1 MNLGDL
7 KDVSLEDP
15 ISSSDVLVYNEQT
28 KHWENRP
35 LEDLLETYNPT
46 TSVKVDEASIES
58 VDGELKL
65 KDFGTGYFAYVPAVK
80 NEETGEIITPSTYEY
95 TEGFKSGLE
104 LRVITTTEGKLSLAW
119 YEPGTETVEDVA
131 TNIEAISK
139 DVKALEEIVN
149 GENGLSKQVET
160 LQTDLGSTNETVS
173 ELSDTVNTKADADT
187 VYTKDEI
194 DTTLANI
201 YTKTETDTAIGEAI
215 AAADHLKRIKV
226 DSIDD
231 IDETAEEADQYIY
244 MVPTGFQEE
253 DDKYD
258 EYMVID
264 GIIEKVG
271 SWEIDLDNY
280 ATITYVDNGLATKVN
295 AEDGK
300 RLITEVEGNKLA
312 SIEEG
317 AQKNYITS
325 VNENNFSVVDGKL
338 SLLNINSSQVEGFD
352 NLSKTVQDLQT
363 IINGNDTVIG
373 LSTQVNQLNTKVEN
387 LDDIY
392 VTKTL
397 FDSTVG
403 DLNTSIETLSED
415 ISVLDKHLTWQ
426 GLENETQE

>member
-7 KDVSLEDP
+7 KDVSLEAP

-28 KHWENRP
+28 KHWENRA

-58 VDGELKL
+58 VNGSLQL

-80 NEETGEIITPSTYEY
+80 NEETGEIVTPSTYEY

-104 LRVITTTEGKLSLAW
+104 IRVVPTSDGKWSLAW

-149 GENGLSKQVET
+149 GEDGLSKQVET
-160 LQTDLGSTNETVS
+160 LQIDLGSTNETVS
-173 ELSDTVNTKADADT
+173 ELSDKVDTKADAES
-187 VYTKDEI
+187 VYTKAEI

-201 YTKTETDTAIGEAI
+201 YTKTETNTAIGEAI
-215 AAADHLKRIKV
+215 ASADHLKRVKV
-226 DSIDD
+226 DSVDD
-231 IDETAEEADQYIY
+231 IDETAEDAEQYIY
-244 MVPTGFQEE
+244 MVPTGLTED

-271 SWEIDLDNY
+271 SWEVDLSNY
-280 ATITYVDNGLATKVN
+280 ATTQYVNDELVKKVD

-300 RLITEVEGNKLA
+300 RLISEVEGNKLA

-317 AQKNYITS
+317 AEKNYIAS
-325 VNENNFSVVDGKL
+325 VNENQLIVENRNLSIKSIDMSVVTNL
-338 SLLNINSSQVEGFD
+338 EEALN
-352 NLSKTVQDLQT
+352 SKATNDQLT
-363 IINGNDTVIG
+363 IV
-373 LSTQVNQLNTKVEN
+373 NTKVTN
-387 LDDIY
+387 LE
-392 VTKTL
+392 TL
-397 FDSTVG
+397 FNSKIA
-403 DLNTSIETLSED
+403 NHED
-415 ISVLDKHLTWQ
+415 RIKNLEGQLTWAP
-426 GLENETQE
+426 LTDDENI

>member
-28 KHWENRP
+28 KHWENRA

-58 VDGELKL
+58 VNGSLQL

-80 NEETGEIITPSTYEY
+80 NEETGEIVTPSTYEY
-95 TEGFKSGLE
+95 VEGFKSGLE
-104 LRVITTTEGKLSLAW
+104 VRVVTTTDGKLSLAW

-149 GENGLSKQVET
+149 GEDGLSKQVET
-160 LQTDLGSTNETVS
+160 LQTDLGSINETVS
-173 ELSDTVNTKADADT
+173 ELSEKVDTKANAES
-187 VYTKDEI
+187 VYTKTEI
-194 DTTLANI
+194 DTTLANV

-215 AAADHLKRIKV
+215 AAADHLKRVKV
-226 DSIDD
+226 NSIDD
-231 IDETAEEADQYIY
+231 IDETAEDAEQYIY
-244 MVPTGFQEE
+244 MVPTGLTED

-264 GIIEKVG
+264 GVIEKVG
-271 SWEIDLDNY
+271 SWEIDLGDY
-280 ATITYVDNGLATKVN
+280 ATITYVDNKLATKVN

-300 RLITEVEGNKLA
+300 RLITEIEGNKLA

-317 AQKNYITS
+317 AEKNYIAS
-325 VNENNFSVVDGKL
+325 VNENQLIVENRNLSIKSIDMSVVTNL
-338 SLLNINSSQVEGFD
+338 EETLN
-352 NLSKTVQDLQT
+352 SKAT
-363 IINGNDTVIG
+363 ND
-373 LSTQVNQLNTKVEN
+373 QLTNVNTKVTN
-387 LDDIY
+387 L
-392 VTKTL
+392 
-397 FDSTVG
+397 
-403 DLNTSIETLSED
+403 ETLLNSKIANHED
-415 ISVLDKHLTWQ
+415 RIKSLEGQLTWAS
-426 GLENETQE
+426 LIDDENI

>member
-7 KDVSLEDP
+7 KDVSLEAP

-28 KHWENRP
+28 KHWENRA

-58 VDGELKL
+58 VNGSLQL

-80 NEETGEIITPSTYEY
+80 DKQTGEIKTPSTYEY

-104 LRVITTTEGKLSLAW
+104 IRVTTIDGKLSLAW

-131 TNIEAISK
+131 ANIEAISK
-139 DVKALEEIVN
+139 EVEALDTIIN

-160 LQTDLGSTNETVS
+160 LQTDLESTNETVS
-173 ELSDTVNTKADADT
+173 ELSDKVDTKADAES
-187 VYTKDEI
+187 VYTKAEI

-201 YTKTETDTAIGEAI
+201 YTKTETNTAIGEAI
-215 AAADHLKRIKV
+215 AAAGHLKRKKV
-226 DSIDD
+226 DSPED
-231 IDETAEEADQYIY
+231 INESAEDADQYIY

-264 GIIEKVG
+264 GIVEKVG
-271 SWEIDLDNY
+271 SWEVNLSNY
-280 ATITYVDNGLATKVN
+280 ATTEYVDDELAKKVDVKTG
-295 AEDGK
+295 E
-300 RLITEVEGNKLA
+300 RLITDAEATKLT

-325 VNENNFSVVDGKL
+325 VNKNNFSVVDGKL
-338 SLLNINSSQVEGFD
+338 SLSNINSSQVEGFD
-352 NLSKTVQDLQT
+352 NLSKTVKDLQT

-387 LDDIY
+387 LDNIY

-397 FDSTVG
+397 FNSTVG
-403 DLNTSIETLSED
+403 DLNTSIETLSKD
-415 ISVLDKHLTWQ
+415 ISVLDKRLTWQ
-426 GLENETQE
+426 GLEDEIQE